1 MVAESRHISAWIAR
15 PAQAVYEFAADPA
28 NLPLWA
34 EGLGRSVE
42 LIDGQWVAESPMGSV
57 VVAFAAPNA
66 FGVLD
71 HDVTLPSGET
81 VSNPMRVIADDER
94 CEVVFTLR
102 RRPGVTAAEFAEDAA
117 KVAADLGKLKRV
129 LEAS

>member
-1 MVAESRHISAWIAR
+1 MATESRHISAWIAR

-42 LIDGQWVAESPMGSV
+42 LIDGRWVAESPMGPV

-71 HDVTLPSGET
+71 HDVAVPSGEI
-81 VSNPMRVIADDER
+81 VSNPMRVIADDEY

-102 RRPGVTAAEFAEDAA
+102 RRPGVTAAEFARDAA
-117 KVAADLGKLKRV
+117 TVAADLDKLKRV
-129 LEAS
+129 LEGS